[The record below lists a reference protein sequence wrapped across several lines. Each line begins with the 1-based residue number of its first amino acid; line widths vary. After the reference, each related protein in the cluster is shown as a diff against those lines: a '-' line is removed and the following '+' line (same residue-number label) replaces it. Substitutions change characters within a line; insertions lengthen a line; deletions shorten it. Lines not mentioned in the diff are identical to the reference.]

1 MDHKERTTLASVAR
15 VGNAGNVRVRE
26 SEEGPERPAPR
37 ARASDKGVKV
47 PERART

>member
-15 VGNAGNVRVRE
+15 EGNAGNVRFRE
-26 SEEGPERPAPR
+26 SEEGHKRPAPR
-37 ARASDKGVKV
+37 ASASVIGVKV